1 MHASTVLA
9 ALAAIV
15 SPALADFYLYAGTQ
29 SSTIDGTTLDSFVP
43 FTGPPDCNDVFN
55 GPILTPSS
63 DVSGNKR
70 GVRCKGCS
78 SAYGSEDM
86 VKVTELEM
94 NHADYG
100 HWTFYADRGGD
111 MVDLDGNLVG
121 NCVVDGS
128 DGYTCTD
135 GMAGY
140 SGRSQLRC
148 TTGLIIP

>member
-1 MHASTVLA
+1 MSGRGETNTLCVLA
-9 ALAAIV
+9 
-15 SPALADFYLYAGTQ
+15 
-29 SSTIDGTTLDSFVP
+29 
-43 FTGPPDCNDVFN
+43 
-55 GPILTPSS
+55 
-63 DVSGNKR
+63 
-70 GVRCKGCS
+70 
-78 SAYGSEDM
+78 
-86 VKVTELEM
+86 
-94 NHADYG
+94 
-100 HWTFYADRGGD
+100 FYADRGGD